1 MYYCVLTGGKSRRM
15 GQDKAFLDMGGRY
28 VVEVLIER
36 FMGEGRKL
44 CLSSADGDVAAR
56 LIHLSENMTHLP
68 GEPMSL
74 QNKMTYRS
82 GGLTEVAD
90 IVQGAGPMGGI
101 YSLLK
106 VLGEDVFVMATD
118 MPFADVRLAELIIA
132 AACGEMKTCSQD
144 SGMVDLGI
152 AATGDERISPVQ
164 GGGRSGPADLCLLER
179 EDGRLEPLFGFYSLA
194 CLKPMEAMLAQGNYR
209 LSSLADCVHVRRIPE
224 TALAKAYGTGWERAL
239 FNMNTPED
247 YVRAME
253 IYQKVC

>member
-15 GQDKAFLDMGGRY
+15 GQDKAFLNMGGRY

-44 CLSSADGDVAAR
+44 CLSSADGDLSAR
-56 LIHLSENMTHLP
+56 LIHLPDNMTHLP
-68 GEPMSL
+68 GEPMHL

-90 IVQGAGPMGGI
+90 IVRGAGPMGGI

-132 AACGEMKTCSQD
+132 AASGEMKTCSQD
-144 SGMVDLGI
+144 SG
-152 AATGDERISPVQ
+152 RP
-164 GGGRSGPADLCLLER
+164 GPADLCLLEW
-179 EDGRLEPLFGFYSLA
+179 ESGRLEPLFGFYSLA

-209 LSSLADCVHVRRIPE
+209 LSSLADRVHVRRIPE
-224 TALAKAYGTGWERAL
+224 TALAKAYGAGWERAL

-253 IYQKVC
+253 ILHQ